1 MNQTS
6 KARINITQRMLNKSI
21 IDANKSVVKF
31 FREYLPELG
40 YDFIENG
47 SKNVILAHYDDGH
60 EYTSTQIRLY
70 RRPRGDKLMSVE
82 GLTRR
87 AKAGDVMTFQS
98 ETAVQRHWADRT
110 GTFHPRIIVR
120 LELGEPPKE
129 INLIE

>member
-1 MNQTS
+1 
-6 KARINITQRMLNKSI
+6 MLNKSI

-47 SKNVILAHYDDGH
+47 GKKVLLAYYYDYSFYR
-60 EYTSTQIRLY
+60 YTPTQIRLY

-87 AKAGDVMTFQS
+87 AKAGDVMTFEHEKES
-98 ETAVQRHWADRT
+98 N
-110 GTFHPRIIVR
+110 RIIVR

>member
-1 MNQTS
+1 M

-31 FREYLPELG
+31 FRECQPELG
-40 YDFIENG
+40 YDFIVNG
-47 SKNVILAHYDDGH
+47 GKNVILAHYDDGH

-70 RRPRGDKLMSVE
+70 RRPRGDKLLSVQ
-82 GLTRR
+82 GLTKR
-87 AKAGDVMTFQS
+87 ANAGNVMTFEHDTKS
-98 ETAVQRHWADRT
+98 D
-110 GTFHPRIIVR
+110 RIIVR

>member
-1 MNQTS
+1 M

-31 FREYLPELG
+31 FREHLPELG
-40 YDFIENG
+40 YDFIGNG
-47 SKNVILAHYDDGH
+47 AKNVILAHYDDGH
-60 EYTSTQIRLY
+60 EYTPTQIRLY
-70 RRPRGDKLMSVE
+70 RRPRGDKLLSVE

-87 AKAGDVMTFQS
+87 AKAGDFMTFQA

-110 GTFHPRIIVR
+110 ETFHPRIIVR

>member
-1 MNQTS
+1 M

-31 FREYLPELG
+31 FREHLPELG
-40 YDFIENG
+40 YDFIGNG
-47 SKNVILAHYDDGH
+47 AKNVILAHYDDGH

-70 RRPRGDKLMSVE
+70 RRPRGDKLLSVQ
-82 GLTRR
+82 GLTKR
-87 AKAGDVMTFQS
+87 AKAGDVMTFQA

>member
-1 MNQTS
+1 
-6 KARINITQRMLNKSI
+6 MLNKSI

-31 FREYLPELG
+31 FREHLPELG
-40 YDFIENG
+40 YDFIGNG
-47 SKNVILAHYDDGH
+47 AKNVILAHYESYG
-60 EYTSTQIRLY
+60 YTPAQIRLY
-70 RRPRGDKLMSVE
+70 RRPRGDKLLSVE

-110 GTFHPRIIVR
+110 DTYQGRRIIVR

>member
-1 MNQTS
+1 M

-21 IDANKSVVKF
+21 IDANKSVVAF
-31 FREYLPELG
+31 VRNCYPTLG

-47 SKNVILAHYDDGH
+47 SKKVLLAHYDDGH
-60 EYTSTQIRLY
+60 EYTPTQIRLY
-70 RRPRGDKLMSVE
+70 RRPRGDKLLSVE

-87 AKAGDVMTFQS
+87 AKAGDVMTFEHDKES
-98 ETAVQRHWADRT
+98 N
-110 GTFHPRIIVR
+110 RIIVR

>member
-1 MNQTS
+1 M

-21 IDANKSVVKF
+21 IDANKSVVAF
-31 FREYLPELG
+31 VRNCYPTLG

-47 SKNVILAHYDDGH
+47 GKKVLLAYYDDGH
-60 EYTSTQIRLY
+60 EYTPTQIRLY
-70 RRPRGDKLMSVE
+70 RRPRGDKLLSVE

-98 ETAVQRHWADRT
+98 ETAVQRHWANRT
-110 GTFHPRIIVR
+110 DTFHPRIIVR

>member
-1 MNQTS
+1 
-6 KARINITQRMLNKSI
+6 MLNKSI
-21 IDANKSVVKF
+21 IDANKSVVAF
-31 FREYLPELG
+31 VRNCYPTLG

-47 SKNVILAHYDDGH
+47 GKNTLVAYYDDGH
-60 EYTSTQIRLY
+60 EYTPTQIRLY
-70 RRPRGDKLMSVE
+70 RRPRGDKLLSVE

-87 AKAGDVMTFQS
+87 ANAGMVMTFQS

-110 GTFHPRIIVR
+110 DTYQGRRIIVR

>member
-1 MNQTS
+1 M

-21 IDANKSVVKF
+21 IDANKTVVKF

-47 SKNVILAHYDDGH
+47 AKNVILAHYDDGH

-70 RRPRGDKLMSVE
+70 RRPRGDKLLSVE

-87 AKAGDVMTFQS
+87 AKAGDTMTFEHDKES
-98 ETAVQRHWADRT
+98 N
-110 GTFHPRIIVR
+110 RIIIR